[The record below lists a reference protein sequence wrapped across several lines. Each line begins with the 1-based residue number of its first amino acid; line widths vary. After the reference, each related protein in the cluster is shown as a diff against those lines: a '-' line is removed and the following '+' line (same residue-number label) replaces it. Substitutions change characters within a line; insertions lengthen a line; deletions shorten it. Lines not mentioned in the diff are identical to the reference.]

1 MLVPHK
7 WGVDLQIAICE
18 DNANDA
24 EEIRTYLEQHFARN
38 GFIGDIDTF
47 RSGEALL
54 ASFSPGA
61 YDVIFLDIYLDGIN
75 GVEAARK
82 IRDADP
88 DCALVFITIDSAH
101 MPAGFAL
108 RAASYVVKPITSEQ
122 METALLQCRRI
133 FLKNARYIEVKTGG
147 QSVKIPL
154 VKIQYVE
161 MRDKAASIYTTDGQ
175 IRTYT
180 PMSQIESQL
189 GGKPFLRCH
198 RTYIVNMLHVK
209 DLLESDFLMR
219 DGAKVPI
226 RKNGMKEIRRTVSDF
241 FSERLFNED

>member
-1 MLVPHK
+1 MR
-7 WGVDLQIAICE
+7 IAICE

-24 EEIRTYLEQHFARN
+24 AEIRSYLEQHFERN
-38 GFIGDIDTF
+38 GFVGEIDAF
-47 RSGEALL
+47 KSGEALL

-61 YDVIFLDIYLDGIN
+61 YDIVFLDIYLDGIS
-75 GVEAARK
+75 GIDAARK
-82 IRDADP
+82 IRDTDP
-88 DCALVFITIDSAH
+88 DCTLVFITIDSAH

-108 RAASYVVKPITSEQ
+108 RAASYVVKPITPEQ

-147 QSVKIPL
+147 QNVRIPL

-161 MRDKAASIYTTDGQ
+161 MRDKAASIYTTDGL

-198 RTYIVNMLHVK
+198 RTYIVNMLHVA
-209 DLLESDFLMR
+209 DLLESDFQMR
-219 DGAKVPI
+219 DGARVPI

-241 FSERLFNED
+241 FSERLFEEV